1 MDRKRFVYSKE
12 SDIEWIFD
20 RCQFV
25 SCCR

>member
-20 RCQFV
+20 QCQFV
-25 SCCR
+25 SCYR